1 MHENPKEAEENVHAH
16 PESHVIDPNSL
27 VSRVLRELYDSVQNE
42 AIPDRFLDLLE
53 KLDMAENSAK
63 ATDTP

>member
-1 MHENPKEAEENVHAH
+1 MHEKPNEADENHAYA
-16 PESHVIDPNSL
+16 ETHVIDPNSL

-53 KLDMAENSAK
+53 KLDMAESSAK
-63 ATDTP
+63 AIEAP